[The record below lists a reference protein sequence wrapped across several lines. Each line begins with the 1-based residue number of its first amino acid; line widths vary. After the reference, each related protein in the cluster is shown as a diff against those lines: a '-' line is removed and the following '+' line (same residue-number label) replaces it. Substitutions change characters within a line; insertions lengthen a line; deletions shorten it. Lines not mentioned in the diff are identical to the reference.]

1 MSTADCK
8 ELLVEEYPATK
19 AKEWK
24 RTSKYLNGWN
34 EEIRVFTHPVV
45 GAVFVDEDEGNIMTD
60 PTSLATR
67 QKSSLNASDFYFS
80 IDSSHD
86 CGDQIQVYLV
96 LKDYYDKYGYVDSIH
111 LGNSV
116 KNLFPK
122 GLEFDEEMEA
132 CFAIY
137 SITDPEVIKQMFLDS
152 GFIHCPFM
160 EEGEEEQ

>member
-8 ELLVEEYPATK
+8 DLLVEEYPSTQ

-24 RTSKYLNGWN
+24 RTAKYLNGWD

-45 GAVFVDEDEGNIMTD
+45 GTVFVDEEEGHTMTD
-60 PTSLATR
+60 PTFFATR
-67 QKSSLNASDFYFS
+67 QKSALNASDFYFS

-96 LKDYYDKYGYVDSIH
+96 LKDYWDKHGHVESIH
-111 LGNSV
+111 VQNAV
-116 KNLFPK
+116 KGFFPK
-122 GLEFDEEMEA
+122 GLECDEEMEA

-137 SITDPEVIKQMFLDS
+137 SITDPEVLKQKFLDS
-152 GFIHCPFM
+152 GFIHCGFM
-160 EEGEEEQ
+160 EEGEEDQ